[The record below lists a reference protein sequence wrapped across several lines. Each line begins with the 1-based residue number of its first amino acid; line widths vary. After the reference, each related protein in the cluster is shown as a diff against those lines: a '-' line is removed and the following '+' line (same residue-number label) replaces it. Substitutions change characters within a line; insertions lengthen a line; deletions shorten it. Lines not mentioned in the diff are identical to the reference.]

1 MDKAFRWVTCGLA
14 GLVALVLLAITLQ
27 ITIQAFPALQRFG
40 LGFLLST
47 TWDPNQHVYG
57 VLPQIYGT
65 LITSLLAL
73 GLALPVALGV
83 AIILSENLLPRPLP
97 TIIGFLVELL
107 AAIPSVV
114 YGMWG
119 WLILIPQIRP
129 LGAWVHEHLGFLPW
143 FSTSPVGPGIYVA
156 SLVLAVM
163 ILPIMAAIAR
173 DSLLAVPSDV
183 RLAAYSVGAT
193 RWEVLMWVTV
203 PIAVPGILAGIVLAL
218 GRALGETMA
227 VTMLIGEAR
236 IISPSV
242 FAPGSTITS
251 LLANQFT
258 AAKDDQIAALMY
270 ATLVLFGMTLLVN
283 GLAEAIRLVLRQQSA
298 LSSPAIHSQDAPK
311 LFKQFRLW
319 SWLTAF
325 WAGNHCETGF
335 PTGIGWSWRYAVRSA
350 LSATLTSLALVATA
364 IALIPLMAV
373 LGYVILNGIQHMS
386 LELLT
391 SLPPPPLVP
400 GGGIGNAIVG
410 TLMVVGLATLISAPI
425 GVFAA
430 IALSEVIRDT
440 AFARV
445 VSIGADVLSGVPA
458 IVIGVF
464 AYGLIVVAT
473 GTFSVLAGGVALG
486 ILMLPMIV
494 RTATES
500 LQSVS
505 DEIRWGA
512 IALGA
517 TESQTS
523 LQIVLPA
530 ALPGITTGVMLS
542 IARAAGETAPVLFTA
557 LFSQFWFQLQQGLLQ
572 PVATL
577 SMLIYTFATVPYHN
591 QQQLAWAAALVLV
604 LLVLTTNMI
613 SRLVVGRRLS

>member
-1 MDKAFRWVTCGLA
+1 KAFRWVTCGLA
-14 GLVALVLLAITLQ
+14 GLIALVLLAIALQ
-27 ITIQAFPALQRFG
+27 ITVQAFPALQRFG

-47 TWDPNQHVYG
+47 TWDPNRHLYG

-73 GLALPVALGV
+73 GLALPIALGV
-83 AIILSENLLPRPLP
+83 AIVLSENLLPRLLQ
-97 TIIGFLVELL
+97 TIISFLIELL

-129 LGAWVHEHLGFLPW
+129 FGVWVHERLGFLPW

-183 RLAAYSVGAT
+183 RQAAYSVGAT

-203 PIAVPGILAGIVLAL
+203 PIAVPGILTGIVLAL

-227 VTMLIGEAR
+227 VTMLIGEAN
-236 IISPSV
+236 IISPSI

-270 ATLVLFGMTLLVN
+270 ATLVLFGITLLVN
-283 GLAEAIRLVLRQQSA
+283 GLAEAIRLGLQQQSA
-298 LSSPAIHSQDAPK
+298 PLSPAAHPQHTPK
-311 LFKQFRLW
+311 LSKQSRLQ
-319 SWLTAF
+319 SWLAAF
-325 WAGNHCETGF
+325 WAVNRRESGF
-335 PTGIGWSWRYAVRSA
+335 PTGIGWSWRYAVRSL
-350 LSATLTSLALVATA
+350 LSATLTSLALVATV

-373 LGYVILNGIQHMS
+373 LGYVILNGIPHIS

-425 GVFAA
+425 GVLAA

-440 AFARV
+440 TFARV

-464 AYGLIVVAT
+464 AYGLVVVGT
-473 GTFSVLAGGVALG
+473 GTFSVLAGGIALG

-500 LQSVS
+500 LRSVP

-517 TESQTS
+517 TEFQTS

-530 ALPGITTGVMLS
+530 ALPGITTGLMLS

-557 LFSQFWFQLQQGLLQ
+557 LFSQFWFQPRQGLLQ

-577 SMLIYTFATVPYHN
+577 SMLIYTFATVPYQN

-604 LLVLTTNMI
+604 LLVLTTNI
-613 SRLVVGRRLS
+613 VSRLVVGRRSA